1 VAKMNLARESSQ
13 KKLSFNG
20 HGGGGILVVEDDPDI
35 RDTFREVLEAEGY
48 RVSTAANGQEGL
60 ERLEEIR
67 RPCLILL
74 DLMMPVMSGPE
85 FLAAMRQ
92 KDGLGPVP
100 VVIVSAWPDEAEK
113 TEGAQGFMAKPV
125 NLERLLALVQQYCA

>member
-1 VAKMNLARESSQ
+1 LRQSS
-13 KKLSFNG
+13 LNG
-20 HGGGGILVVEDDPDI
+20 HGQGGILVVEDDPDI

-60 ERLEEIR
+60 ERLEEIHK
-67 RPCLILL
+67 PCLVLL

-85 FLAAMRQ
+85 FLEAMRQ
-92 KDGLGPVP
+92 RDGLGPVP

-113 TEGAQGFMAKPV
+113 TQGAQGFMAKPV
-125 NLERLLALVQQYCA
+125 NLDRLLALVHHYCTS